1 MPQFIQ
7 QVVEDLRKSHSN
19 FFDVTLILPGKRP
32 MLFLKQEFQQ
42 QQQGFILPEM
52 QSIEEFVASIA
63 QLDILAGINLWF
75 SAYYSY
81 KKVIDKPDTFEEFI
95 KWAPTILK
103 DFEDID
109 LSMIPPKKILDYLIS
124 AERIA
129 KWGEDELSIQKNELI
144 QKHLTF
150 WDIIARFYF
159 QFREDLLA
167 QGHAYAGLVY
177 RIAAENLPQYIEQQP
192 KKHFCFVGFNALTTA
207 EQQLFFAL
215 EKEGIATIYWD
226 ADKYYLNDKNQ
237 EAGAF
242 LRRYQPLVKNWK
254 WTMDEFSK
262 PKDITVVGVAKQVGQ
277 AKYVAGILKD
287 LSEDEIKKT
296 ALILADESIL
306 PSILNSLP
314 ENITHL
320 NISMGIPL
328 KSIPLAQLFKS
339 IFELQMNREKLG
351 KGKTYYYKNVLQ
363 ILENRTLSKF
373 ATESSRNL
381 VHQIRTQNRIFN
393 APKSLTSA
401 LEDNVFQPL
410 FKLPTTI
417 ADFLLIVR
425 DWTDDLLQNPA
436 MDSPLMKEYLFYF
449 KKVFNQLHENLQTVD
464 HIKDYRT
471 LYVLYTKIMQAETVS
486 FIGEPLKGLQLMGL
500 LETRLLNFDRIIMTS
515 VNDEILPL
523 GRQNNSFI
531 PYDIRRE
538 MGLNTFTENDAI
550 YAYHFYRLMQRV
562 KTAHLIYNT
571 ESDGLSSGEKS
582 RFIAQIKFE
591 SQHDINEIFAAPT
604 FDSTPQ
610 QNLSVQKTVRTM
622 EKLHE
627 WSQYGIS
634 PSSLSAYLRNPM
646 DFYEQRIFGVDQV
659 EEAEETISARTLGNI
674 VHATLEELYTP
685 CLQRILIAQDF
696 EAMHKVKYE
705 FLTKHFQLEYKEGKI
720 NEGPNYLIYKIA
732 ERILDGVL
740 YKDQRTAEK
749 NEMIIWSLESKHTIP
764 FTLNNREAV
773 KLKGVIDRV
782 DSVNGQLRIIDYK
795 TGYASDISVKTDDIY
810 KVYEDSDKAK
820 QLQLI
825 FYAHLFYADP
835 ANADKEIE
843 LCIYP
848 IKFPNK
854 ELIKLKVDKET
865 ILNSKIVA
873 DSTEHLANLIEE
885 ILNPAIPFTQPE

>member
-7 QVVEDLRKSHSN
+7 QVVEDLRQTHSN

-42 QQQGFILPEM
+42 QQREFILPAM

-75 SAYYSY
+75 SAYHSY
-81 KKVIDKPDTFEEFI
+81 KKVVDQPDTFEEFI

-103 DFEDID
+103 DFDDID

-167 QGHAYAGLVY
+167 EGHAYAGLVY
-177 RIAAENLPQYIEQQP
+177 RLAVEKLNNFIATQPEQ
-192 KKHFCFVGFNALTTA
+192 HFYFIGFNALTTA
-207 EQQLFFAL
+207 EQQIFFAL
-215 EKEGIATIYWD
+215 EKEGLATIYWD
-226 ADKYYLNDKNQ
+226 ADRYYLNDRNQ

-242 LRRYQPLVKNWK
+242 LRRYQPVVKKWK
-254 WTMDEFSK
+254 WTVDEFSQ

-277 AKYVAGILKD
+277 AKYVADILKD

-314 ENITHL
+314 SNIHYL

-328 KSIPLAQLFKS
+328 KSIPLAQFFKS

-351 KGKTYYYKNVLQ
+351 KGKTYYFKNILQ
-363 ILENRTLSKF
+363 ILENRTLTNF
-373 ATESSRNL
+373 ATESSQTLAN
-381 VHQIRTQNRIFN
+381 QIRTQNRIFN
-393 APKSLTSA
+393 TPKSLTSA
-401 LEDNVFQPL
+401 LEDNLFQPL
-410 FKLPTTI
+410 FNLPESIT
-417 ADFLLIVR
+417 DFLLTVKN
-425 DWTDDLLQNPA
+425 WTDQLLQHPS

-449 KKVFNQLHENLQTVD
+449 KKVFNQLHDNLKTVD
-464 HIKDYRT
+464 HISDYRT
-471 LYVLYTKIMQAETVS
+471 LYVLYTKIVQAETVS

-550 YAYHFYRLMQRV
+550 YAYHFYRLLQRA
-562 KTAHLIYNT
+562 KTAHLVYNT

-591 SQHDINEIFAAPT
+591 SQHEIKEIFAAPT
-604 FDSTPQ
+604 FDSSPQ
-610 QNLSVQKTVRTM
+610 QRLSIEKTPRTL
-622 EKLHE
+622 EKLRE
-627 WSQYGIS
+627 WTEYGIS
-634 PSSLSAYLRNPM
+634 PSSLSSYLRNPLE
-646 DFYEQRIFGVDQV
+646 FYEQRIFGIDQAD
-659 EEAEETISARTLGNI
+659 EAEETISARTLGNI
-674 VHATLEELYTP
+674 VHAALEELYEP
-685 CLQRILIAQDF
+685 FLKRVLLSQDF
-696 EAMHKVKYE
+696 AEIKKLKQAC
-705 FLTKHFQLEYKEGKI
+705 LTKHFQLEYKEGSI
-720 NEGPNYLIYKIA
+720 SEGPNYLIFKIA

-740 YKDQRTAEK
+740 TKDENTASAH
-749 NEMIIWSLESKHTIP
+749 EMIIWSLESKHSVP
-764 FTLNNREAV
+764 LTLNNQQEV
-773 KLKGVIDRV
+773 LLKGVIDRI
-782 DSVNGQLRIIDYK
+782 DSVDNQLRIIDYK
-795 TGYASDISVKTDDIY
+795 TGYATDISVKTEEMNR
-810 KVYEDSDKAK
+810 VYEDSEKAK

-835 ANADKEIE
+835 NNAQKAIE

-848 IKFPNK
+848 IKYPNK
-854 ELIKLKVDKET
+854 DLIKLKVDKET
-865 ILNSKIVA
+865 VLDRQIVDDSKM
-873 DSTEHLANLIEE
+873 HLANLIEE
-885 ILNPAIPFTQPE
+885 ILNPTIPFSEPE